1 MMRIL
6 LNTTLPTEVV
16 GRVVELGEPL
26 YWKMMVSAIICCC
39 LVFKLFDA
47 ITEEKKF
54 DFLKVF
60 GVLLLVTQFTILTL
74 SALFAENGFALDH
87 HLPLHFCSIN
97 YLLISLNCFFRNRM
111 LFYATG
117 YMGITGGL
125 HAFLTPILT
134 AGDSNMQIAF
144 FVFSHSIIII
154 MPFIMIRHF
163 YMEFRKFDW
172 IKTVFIGIFISTLMM
187 GVNALINIA
196 PSASANYMF
205 VSEKPEVDNPFLLD
219 LPLPYYIFPLYAVAG
234 AHMLVINW
242 IYMKVMGVQLER

>member
-1 MMRIL
+1 MMSIQ
-6 LNTTLPTEVV
+6 LNSTLPTEEV

-26 YWKMMVSAIICCC
+26 YWKMMVSAIICCY
-39 LVFKLFDA
+39 LVFKLFDSLS
-47 ITEEKKF
+47 EKKKV

-60 GVLLLVTQFTILTL
+60 GVLLLLTQFTILTL

-97 YLLISLNCFFRNRM
+97 YLFISLNCFLRNRM

-154 MPFIMIRHF
+154 MPLIMIRHF
-163 YMEFRKFDW
+163 NMKFRKFDW
-172 IKTVFIGIFISTLMM
+172 IKTVFIGIFVSTLMM
-187 GVNALINIA
+187 GINALINID
-196 PSASANYMF
+196 PSAEANYMF
-205 VSEKPEVDNPFLLD
+205 VSDKPEVDNPFLLD
-219 LPLPYYIFPLYAVAG
+219 LPLPYYIFPLYVVAG
-234 AHMLVINW
+234 AHMIVINW
-242 IYMKVMGVQLER
+242 IYKKAMGVQLER